1 MEWLLWFELSYLLRM
16 LARAASFA
24 ILIGSGIEPWSV
36 KQLTIVDASFEL
48 NPQYRTNTSLPVSS
62 GILSLFP
69 SLRYCSNLRLESLE
83 K

>member
-1 MEWLLWFELSYLLRM
+1 MDNRYCIPIHHFYNIVAISLEPQAKIIDEDYTSSPSYLLRI

-48 NPQYRTNTSLPVSS
+48 IPQYR
-62 GILSLFP
+62 
-69 SLRYCSNLRLESLE
+69 
-83 K
+83 